1 MKTGFLFILF
11 MVKAQ
16 AINTILPFRKK
27 ECIKYNLA
35 GFLKALCSIIGL
47 KPSKNT
53 FTKHITQ
60 RSCEKVFKWEAV
72 DHVVV
77 TTTVTT
83 GGC

>member
-35 GFLKALCSIIGL
+35 GFLKALSVIYMISIIGL
-47 KPSKNT
+47 KPYKNILHNNFAKKSLNGRRWIT
-53 FTKHITQ
+53 F
-60 RSCEKVFKWEAV
+60 
-72 DHVVV
+72 
-77 TTTVTT
+77 
-83 GGC
+83 